1 MLIKETAKSAW
12 RSLASNRLRTLLT
25 MLGMI
30 IGTAAV
36 VAVLGIGEGA
46 RSSVEGR
53 IRSLGANLLM
63 VRPGSAS
70 ASGVRSGT
78 VKTLTEDDAEALK
91 GLDGVAAV
99 APERSGS
106 AQLRYMA
113 SNLNA
118 SVTGITPAYLE
129 VRSLSVASGVSFSD
143 LDEQQRARVVV
154 LGANVARQLYAAN
167 VSASPLGTRLQIN
180 GNAFRVVG
188 VLAEK
193 GSGMGSPDD
202 GVFVPLSTHRSVL
215 FGQDHLSTISL
226 QLASEDRSDMVIA
239 QLEQL
244 LRLRH
249 RLRADQP
256 SDFEVRSQAEMLAT
270 MGQITGTFTMLLG
283 SVAAVSLIVGG
294 IGIMNIML
302 VSVRERTREIGVRM
316 AVGARRGDILRQF
329 LVEAVVVSLA
339 GGVAGVGLGYGAA
352 VLLSRFGEWATIVP
366 TYAVGLALGV
376 SILIGIT
383 FGVGP
388 ARRASRLDPVEA
400 LRFE

>member
-12 RSLASNRLRTLLT
+12 RSLASNRMRTLLT

-78 VKTLTEDDAEALK
+78 VKTLTEGDAEALK
-91 GLDGVAAV
+91 ALDGVAAV

-129 VRSLSVASGVSFSD
+129 VRSLSMGSGVPFSE
-143 LDEQQRARVVV
+143 LDEQQRSRVVI
-154 LGANVARQLYAAN
+154 LGANVARQLYPG
-167 VSASPLGTRLQIN
+167 VSPLGTRLQIN
-180 GNAFRVVG
+180 GSAFRVVG

-226 QLASEDRSDMVIA
+226 QLASEDRSDAVIA

-249 RLRADQP
+249 RLRPDQP

-270 MGQITGTFTMLLG
+270 MGQITGTFTTLLG

-316 AVGARRGDILRQF
+316 AVGARRRDILRQF

-352 VLLSRFGEWATIVP
+352 VLLSRFGDWATIVP
-366 TYAVGLALGV
+366 PYAVGLALGV

-388 ARRASRLDPVEA
+388 ARRAARLDPVEA

>member
-78 VKTLTEDDAEALK
+78 VKTLTVDDAEALK
-91 GLDGVAAV
+91 GLDGVAAI

-154 LGANVARQLYAAN
+154 LGANVARQLYPG
-167 VSASPLGTRLQIN
+167 ASPLGTRLQIN

>member
-154 LGANVARQLYAAN
+154 LGANVARQLYPG
-167 VSASPLGTRLQIN
+167 ASPLGTRLQIN

-202 GVFVPLSTHRSVL
+202 GAFVPLSTHRSVL

>member
-70 ASGVRSGT
+70 AGGVRSGT
-78 VKTLTEDDAEALK
+78 VRTLTEGDAEALR

-129 VRSLSVASGVSFSD
+129 VRSIATGSGVPFSD
-143 LDEQQRARVVV
+143 LDVQQRARVA
-154 LGANVARQLYAAN
+154 LIGANVARQLYPG
-167 VSASPLGTRLQIN
+167 VSPLGTRLQIN

-202 GVFVPLSTHRSVL
+202 GVFVPMSTHESVL

-226 QLASEDRSDMVIA
+226 QLASEDRSAQVIA

-249 RLRADQP
+249 RLGADQP
-256 SDFEVRSQAEMLAT
+256 SDFEVRSQAEMLET
-270 MGQITGTFTMLLG
+270 MGQITGTFTTLLG

-316 AVGARRGDILRQF
+316 AVGARRRDILRQF

-352 VLLSRFGEWATIVP
+352 VLLSQFGQWATIVP
-366 TYAVGLALGV
+366 PYAIGLALGV
-376 SILIGIT
+376 SVLIGVT

-388 ARRASRLDPVEA
+388 ARRAARLDPVEA

>member
-78 VKTLTEDDAEALK
+78 VKTLTEADAEALK
-91 GLDGVAAV
+91 ALDGVAAV

-118 SVTGITPAYLE
+118 SVTGITAAYLE
-129 VRSLSVASGVSFSD
+129 VRSLSVASGVGFSE

-154 LGANVARQLYAAN
+154 LGANVARQLYPG
-167 VSASPLGTRLQIN
+167 ASPLGTRLQIN
-180 GNAFRVVG
+180 GSAFRVVG

-226 QLASEDRSDMVIA
+226 QLASEDRSDVVIA
-239 QLEQL
+239 QLDQL

-270 MGQITGTFTMLLG
+270 MGQITGTFTTLLG

-316 AVGARRGDILRQF
+316 AVGARRRDILRQF

-339 GGVAGVGLGYGAA
+339 GGVAGVGLGYAAA

-366 TYAVGLALGV
+366 PYAVGLALGV

-388 ARRASRLDPVEA
+388 ARRAARLDPVEA

>member
-78 VKTLTEDDAEALK
+78 VKTLTEGDAEALK
-91 GLDGVAAV
+91 GLAGVAAV

-154 LGANVARQLYAAN
+154 LGANVARQLYPG
-167 VSASPLGTRLQIN
+167 ASPLGTRLQIN

-188 VLAEK
+188 VLTEK

-202 GVFVPLSTHRSVL
+202 GVFVPMSTHRSVL

-226 QLASEDRSDMVIA
+226 QLASEDRSEVVIA
-239 QLEQL
+239 QLDQL

-249 RLRADQP
+249 RLRADQA

-366 TYAVGLALGV
+366 PYAVGLALGV

>member
-70 ASGVRSGT
+70 TSGVRSGT

-129 VRSLSVASGVSFSD
+129 VRSLSMGSGVPFSD
-143 LDEQQRARVVV
+143 LDQQQRARVVI
-154 LGANVARQLYAAN
+154 LGANVARQLYPG
-167 VSASPLGTRLQIN
+167 SSPLGTRLQIN
-180 GNAFRVVG
+180 GSAFRVVG

-226 QLASEDRSDMVIA
+226 QLASEDRSDTVIA

-270 MGQITGTFTMLLG
+270 MGQITGTFTTLLG

-316 AVGARRGDILRQF
+316 AVGARRRDIMRQF

-366 TYAVGLALGV
+366 PYAVGLALGV

-388 ARRASRLDPVEA
+388 ARRAARLDPVEA

>member
-78 VKTLTEDDAEALK
+78 VKTLTEGDAEALK

-154 LGANVARQLYAAN
+154 LGANVARQLYPG
-167 VSASPLGTRLQIN
+167 ASPLGTRLQIN

-388 ARRASRLDPVEA
+388 ARRASKLDPVEA

>member
-78 VKTLTEDDAEALK
+78 VKTLTEGDAEALK

-154 LGANVARQLYAAN
+154 LGANVARQLYPGG
-167 VSASPLGTRLQIN
+167 SPLGTRLQIN

-226 QLASEDRSDMVIA
+226 QLASEERSDTVIA

>member
-78 VKTLTEDDAEALK
+78 VKTLTEADAEALK
-91 GLDGVAAV
+91 ALDGVAAV

-129 VRSLSVASGVSFSD
+129 VRSLSVASGVGFSE
-143 LDEQQRARVVV
+143 LDEQQRARVVI
-154 LGANVARQLYAAN
+154 LGANVVRQLYPGG
-167 VSASPLGTRLQIN
+167 SPLGTRLQIN
-180 GNAFRVVG
+180 GSAFRVVG

-226 QLASEDRSDMVIA
+226 QLASEDRSEVVIA

-270 MGQITGTFTMLLG
+270 MGQITGTFTTLLG

-316 AVGARRGDILRQF
+316 AVGARRKDILRQF

-366 TYAVGLALGV
+366 PYAVGLALGV
-376 SILIGIT
+376 SVLIGIT

-388 ARRASRLDPVEA
+388 ARRAARLDPVEA

>member
-12 RSLASNRLRTLLT
+12 RSLASNRMRTLLT

-70 ASGVRSGT
+70 TSGVRSGT

-91 GLDGVAAV
+91 ALDGVAAV

-129 VRSLSVASGVSFSD
+129 VRSLAMGSGVPFSD
-143 LDEQQRARVVV
+143 LDEQQRARVVIV
-154 LGANVARQLYAAN
+154 GANVARQLYPGG
-167 VSASPLGTRLQIN
+167 SPLGTRLQIN
-180 GNAFRVVG
+180 GSAFRVVG

-226 QLASEDRSDMVIA
+226 QLASEDRSDTVIA

-270 MGQITGTFTMLLG
+270 MGQITGTFTTLLG

-316 AVGARRGDILRQF
+316 AVGARRRDIMRQF

-366 TYAVGLALGV
+366 PYAVGLALGV

-388 ARRASRLDPVEA
+388 ARRAARLDPVEA